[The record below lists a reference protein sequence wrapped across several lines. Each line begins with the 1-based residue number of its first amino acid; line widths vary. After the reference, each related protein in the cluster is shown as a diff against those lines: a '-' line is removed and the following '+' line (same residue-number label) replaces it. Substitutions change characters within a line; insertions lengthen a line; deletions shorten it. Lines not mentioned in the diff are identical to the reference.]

1 MVLIC
6 LNLQNGIENNII
18 CNWLTVLASCQYK
31 FKSIHLHHHQ
41 VTKRLEKTSRYF
53 KRLGTLGFWG
63 QLVCTV
69 VSAVILSFS
78 TVVSGKITAPFTFYS
93 TSAGV
98 VAAFV
103 SIFWSFGYIRL
114 SDRLRRTANEPAKV
128 IYLFVLCMLDIA
140 Q

>member
-1 MVLIC
+1 
-6 LNLQNGIENNII
+6 
-18 CNWLTVLASCQYK
+18 
-31 FKSIHLHHHQ
+31 

-63 QLVCTV
+63 QLVCSV

-93 TSAGV
+93 TAAGI

-114 SDRLRRTANEPAKV
+114 SDRLRRTASEPAKV
-128 IYLFVLCMLDIA
+128 IYVFMC
-140 Q
+140 